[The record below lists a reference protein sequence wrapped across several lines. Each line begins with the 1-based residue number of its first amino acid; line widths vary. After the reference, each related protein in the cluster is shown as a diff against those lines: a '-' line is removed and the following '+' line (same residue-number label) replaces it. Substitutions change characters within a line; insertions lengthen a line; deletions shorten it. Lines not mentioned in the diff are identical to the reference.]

1 MYIDLG
7 LLIEWPNWV
16 NYKLQTEQ
24 RSTYIHLNWY
34 QLPIIHNCTNKTTIL
49 FSECVSCFWQY
60 LNPSVHCETTLPIC
74 HFWYLTKTWSAVKQD
89 NEVFEANEGMAS
101 QNLVGLKMAVQ
112 TYYME
117 LTTDIFISKVDQN
130 LPRVDGLVM
139 KPLKWLVMYTVHVP
153 LQEYVLQQCFQKDL
167 AFTRRLASICWC
179 RLMVA
184 ARGKV
189 LRCMCCA
196 VPEYIHTCT
205 SLAEN
210 IKIPSGGSVRITK
223 KLKKREKFYWNFL
236 RGWILWEK
244 SYQDGR

>member
-1 MYIDLG
+1 M
-7 LLIEWPNWV
+7 
-16 NYKLQTEQ
+16 
-24 RSTYIHLNWY
+24 RSSTYIHLNWY

-223 KLKKREKFYWNFL
+223 KLKKREKFYWNFQ